1 VVDELDELI
10 VVRDLRKSFSDG
22 PVISGISFELK
33 RGEVL
38 GIVGPNGAGKSTLLR
53 IIAGIIEADSGTVEV
68 RGKIGYTPQDNLLLP
83 WFNLEENILLAAK
96 LSGVKEREAMERL
109 TSIAEKLGIGEHL
122 KKRVRDVSGGT
133 ARKAAIARSLIISP
147 DILILDEPY
156 TGLDRDSIGSLQS
169 SLKRLREE
177 RMGMIIVSHQLGELA
192 EISDRVIVLSH
203 RPAKIVK
210 EISWRNGNISWKE
223 LF

>member
-1 VVDELDELI
+1 MDELI

>member
-1 VVDELDELI
+1 MDELI

-109 TSIAEKLGIGEHL
+109 ASIAEKLGIGEHL

-210 EISWRNGNISWKE
+210 EISWRNGNIPWKE

>member
-1 VVDELDELI
+1 MDELI

-109 TSIAEKLGIGEHL
+109 ASIAEKLGIGEHL

>member
-1 VVDELDELI
+1 MVDELDELI

-156 TGLDRDSIGSLQS
+156 TGLDRDSIDSLQS

-177 RMGMIIVSHQLGELA
+177 RMGMIIVSHQLGELT

-223 LF
+223 LY

>member
-1 VVDELDELI
+1 MDELI

-109 TSIAEKLGIGEHL
+109 ASIAEKLGIGEHL

-156 TGLDRDSIGSLQS
+156 TGLDRDSIDSLQS

-177 RMGMIIVSHQLGELA
+177 RMGMIIVSHQLGELT

>member
-210 EISWRNGNISWKE
+210 EISWRNGNIPWKE

>member
-1 VVDELDELI
+1 MDELI

-210 EISWRNGNISWKE
+210 EISWRNGNIPWKE